1 MSNHWQQDAS
11 ATCSEHVRLLCGD
24 PQGQSRMHPYQFNLI
39 DSKSV
44 ETNADELCWEEKEA
58 CLSKIGSFSL
68 LDCWI
73 VGLWDLFFFCLADF
87 SRPHLPL
94 WPGPSC
100 GAGGSFFWSSWSS
113 WVQKRVESCL
123 SLEKKHTWT
132 YTNLETSWL
141 ISNLN
146 LTENIF
152 FCNAQRTFA
161 SSETHVGW
169 TQKRECTKNS
179 SLANGFSSASKCKM
193 QQLRSAFWKLLER
206 YSGTS
211 VPSYWPIS
219 SDLYSQQM
227 VFWRALGWIQQP
239 WM

>member
-11 ATCSEHVRLLCGD
+11 ATCREHVRLLCGD

-58 CLSKIGSFSL
+58 LLMSFAGKL
-68 LDCWI
+68 QI
-73 VGLWDLFFFCLADF
+73 VGLLDYGTC
-87 SRPHLPL
+87 
-94 WPGPSC
+94 
-100 GAGGSFFWSSWSS
+100 SFFAWRIFRGHISLYDLDPHA
-113 WVQKRVESCL
+113 VQAEVSLGLLGSRKES
-123 SLEKKHTWT
+123 KHTWT

-146 LTENIF
+146 LTRNNS
-152 FCNAQRTFA
+152 FCIAQRTFA

-179 SLANGFSSASKCKM
+179 SLRRCEVVKCFLEVAGKVLWDFRAFLLADKLRFLFTADGVLASSG
-193 QQLRSAFWKLLER
+193 L
-206 YSGTS
+206 
-211 VPSYWPIS
+211 
-219 SDLYSQQM
+219 DLATLNVGCLKKRGMSCT
-227 VFWRALGWIQQP
+227 LIL
-239 WM
+239 